1 MPEYLSPGV
10 YIEEIPGPQP
20 IQGVSTST
28 TGMVGVTQKGPTT
41 GKPVLVTSFAEFR
54 DQFGGFLAEP
64 DDAERL
70 SWELDDQEGGFWW
83 RFPLA
88 VKGFFDNGGRRLF
101 VKRVVSS
108 QATAAEKEIP
118 SSRVR
123 ARPADAATDPLLLE
137 PPTGPGPNPALLRAV
152 AKARGG
158 WGNDLSVRVRPGR
171 ARSIQAVHSSGTG
184 PVATALAAE
193 LAKGTT
199 AADLRW
205 TDRFQGVQGP
215 VAVVIA
221 GQRFTVA
228 TLPQTPTNNV
238 IRVTLDRP
246 SPVRWLGGT
255 AVKVLRLADDG
266 AATGPVR
273 VWLGRTS
280 DEAIYQGAL
289 VMVGPTEARATV
301 TAVVPPDAPTPQAP
315 RPPGSVRLTFPTG
328 ATVPRVFETDLA
340 VVVEA
345 VVDVRYEAGAS
356 NPADRREEPE
366 ITTETFP
373 ALRLHPQLR
382 GDPRRIVDLVN
393 AESKLISLQL
403 IEGPTPPPPVTWD
416 FFPGARS
423 DQKDGFLPLENGG
436 DALDDLRPEDF
447 VGEDLGSG
455 RRSGIQALEDIEE
468 IAICLVPGM
477 WSRTVQGALLGHC
490 QRLKDRFAV
499 LDAQRGLGVQEVQAF
514 REPLDSPYAALYHPW
529 LRARDPVTA
538 RDVAIPPSGHV
549 AGLYAETDVERGVH
563 KAPANV
569 VIREITGL
577 DDDINQREQDLLNP
591 VGINALREFPNRG
604 RRIWGARTLSSI
616 PEWRYVNVRRLFL
629 FIEDSIKHG
638 TQWVVFEPNGEPLW
652 ALVVQA
658 VTNFLDTVW
667 RTGAL
672 QGLRQEEA
680 FYVRC
685 DRSTM
690 TQDDIDNGRLVVEI
704 GIAAVR
710 PAEFVIFRFRQKTRE
725 QVAAA

>member
-10 YIEEIPGPQP
+10 YIEEMPGPQP

-54 DQFGGFLAEP
+54 AQFGGFMTEP

-88 VKGFFDNGGRRLF
+88 VRGFFDNGGRRLF

-108 QATAAEKEIP
+108 QATAAEAEI
-118 SSRVR
+118 SSSVIA
-123 ARPADAATDPLLLE
+123 ARPSGARTDPLRLDAPT
-137 PPTGPGPNPALLRAV
+137 PPAPAPLLRAV

-158 WGNDLSVRVRPGR
+158 WGNDISVRVRPER
-171 ARSIQAVHSSGTG
+171 ARRVQAVHASGTG
-184 PVATALAAE
+184 PIATTLAAE
-193 LAKGTT
+193 LSLGATT
-199 AADLRW
+199 AVIRW
-205 TDRFQGVQGP
+205 TNRLDDVAGP
-215 VAVVIA
+215 VAVVI
-221 GQRFTVA
+221 GGERFTVA
-228 TLPQTPTNNV
+228 SVPTPDNDQATL
-238 IRVTLDRP
+238 TLDRP
-246 SPVRWLGGT
+246 APIRWLSGT
-255 AVKVLRLADDG
+255 AVKILRVADDG
-266 AATGPVR
+266 AAAPGPVQ
-273 VWLGRTS
+273 VSLARTS
-280 DEAIYQGAL
+280 DEAVYPGAL
-289 VMVGPTEARATV
+289 VLVGPAEARATI
-301 TAVVPPDAPTPQAP
+301 TEVVAPPAPLQRGPQL
-315 RPPGSVRLTFPTG
+315 PGSVLLTAVTG
-328 ATVPRVFETDLA
+328 GAVPRVFETDLI

-345 VVDVRYEAGAS
+345 VVDVRYEAGTS
-356 NPADRREEPE
+356 NPADQRDEPE
-366 ITTETFP
+366 VTTETFP
-373 ALRLHPQLR
+373 GLRLHPDLR
-382 GDPRRIVDLVN
+382 GHQRSIVDFVN
-393 AESKLISLQL
+393 AESNLVSLQV
-403 IEGPTPPPPVTWD
+403 IETDAMPPVTWD
-416 FFPGARS
+416 LFPGSPS
-423 DQKDGFLPLENGG
+423 DDAGGELPLANGG
-436 DALDDLRPEDF
+436 DALDDLSSEDF
-447 VGEDLGSG
+447 SGEDLGSG

-468 IAICLVPGM
+468 ISICAVPGM
-477 WSRTVQGALLGHC
+477 WSRTVQAALLAHC
-490 QRLKDRFAV
+490 EQLKDRFAV
-499 LDAQRGLGVQEVQAF
+499 LDTQRGLGVQGVMAF
-514 REPLDSPYAALYHPW
+514 REPLDSTFAALYHPW
-529 LRARDPVTA
+529 LRVRDPVTA
-538 RDVAIPPSGHV
+538 REVPIPPSGHV
-549 AGLYAETDVERGVH
+549 AGLYAATDVERGVH
-563 KAPANV
+563 KSPANV
-569 VIREITGL
+569 VIQQIADL

-604 RRIWGARTLSSI
+604 RRVWGARTLSSI

-704 GIAAVR
+704 GIAPVR

-725 QVAAA
+725 QVAVA